1 MALTPTP
8 LTCGWQAD
16 GRVEK
21 KNVCLYLHMQPF
33 SVKFRNVTVHVQ
45 LTFNLLLQI
54 HFYSFKCHSCSYITL
69 MKVF

>member
-16 GRVEK
+16 ARVEK
-21 KNVCLYLHMQPF
+21 KKRQCLCLHMQPF

-45 LTFNLLLQI
+45 LTLNMETINVRSISLNLNATILAI
-54 HFYSFKCHSCSYITL
+54 
-69 MKVF
+69 